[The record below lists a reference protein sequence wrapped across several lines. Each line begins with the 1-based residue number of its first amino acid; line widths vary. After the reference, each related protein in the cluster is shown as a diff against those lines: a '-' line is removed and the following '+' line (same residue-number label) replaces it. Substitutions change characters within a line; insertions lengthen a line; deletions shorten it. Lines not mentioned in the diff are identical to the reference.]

1 MAEKAGWV
9 ERPSPL
15 PNSNEQILRGRGIA
29 VDQRGGSVPAAVADV
44 EVERT
49 TGKVTVSRVTMAFD
63 CGLIINPDG
72 VKIQIE
78 GNIIQG
84 VSRTLLEEVQ
94 FDASGVKSVDW
105 MSYPVLRFRDIP
117 EVEMVLINRP
127 EMPAYGAAETP
138 IVVVPAAIANAV
150 FDATGVRYREIPLT
164 PERVLAG
171 LQKGT
176 DA

>member
-1 MAEKAGWV
+1 M
-9 ERPSPL
+9 
-15 PNSNEQILRGRGIA
+15 
-29 VDQRGGSVPAAVADV
+29 
-44 EVERT
+44 
-49 TGKVTVSRVTMAFD
+49 
-63 CGLIINPDG
+63 
-72 VKIQIE
+72 
-78 GNIIQG
+78 
-84 VSRTLLEEVQ
+84 LEEVQ

-127 EMPAYGAAETP
+127 EMSAYGAAETP